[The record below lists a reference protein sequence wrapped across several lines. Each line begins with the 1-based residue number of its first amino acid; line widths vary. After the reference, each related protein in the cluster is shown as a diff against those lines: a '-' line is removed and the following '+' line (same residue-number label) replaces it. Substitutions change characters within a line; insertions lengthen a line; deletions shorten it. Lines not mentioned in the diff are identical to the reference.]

1 MADIKVTLPNGEKR
15 VVVKSKDFETIN
27 GHIYSPRQKDG
38 VSGYG
43 VCFETLEGAT
53 TWMFQ
58 QDCQHKVVE
67 NKAKPTKPGFT
78 PLPFKCSVCNKHFYS
93 YPNQ

>member
-15 VVVKSKDFETIN
+15 IVLKSKDFETRD

-43 VCFETLEGAT
+43 VCFETLESAT

-58 QDCQHKVVE
+58 QDCKHKIVE
-67 NKAKPTKPGFT
+67 NTAKPTQPNFI
-78 PLPFKCSVCNKHFYS
+78 PHPFKCSVCNKHFLNEY
-93 YPNQ
+93 NR